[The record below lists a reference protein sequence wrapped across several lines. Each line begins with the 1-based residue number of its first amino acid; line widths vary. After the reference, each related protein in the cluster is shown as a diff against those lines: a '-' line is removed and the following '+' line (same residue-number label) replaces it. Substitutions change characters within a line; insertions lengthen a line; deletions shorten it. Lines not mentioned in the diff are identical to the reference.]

1 MPAKT
6 DWVKATKRLIDKY
19 KGQKHPL
26 EYKDTFQLVV
36 MVVLAAR
43 DSDNHINKVA
53 ERLFKEIPD
62 MAALANHTPET
73 LNPLIRDVRNN
84 RNKTNWLVKIAQEI
98 KTNAKI
104 PKNIEELTALPG
116 IGRKSANV
124 ILREAGLPAE
134 GIMVD
139 LHTVRVAPRLGIV
152 DTADPKKIEQ
162 QLMEI
167 LPQKYWDAGMA
178 MSFHGRE
185 ICRPKPKCEICF
197 MRDVCEYYKK
207 VIA

>member
-19 KGQKHPL
+19 KGKKHPL
-26 EYKDTFQLVV
+26 EYKNTFQLVV

-53 ERLFKEIPD
+53 ERLFKDIPD
-62 MAALANHTPET
+62 MKALAKHTPET

-98 KTNAKI
+98 KTDSKI
-104 PKNIEELTALPG
+104 PKNLEELTALPG

-139 LHTVRVAPRLGIV
+139 L
-152 DTADPKKIEQ
+152 
-162 QLMEI
+162 
-167 LPQKYWDAGMA
+167 
-178 MSFHGRE
+178 
-185 ICRPKPKCEICF
+185 
-197 MRDVCEYYKK
+197 
-207 VIA
+207 